1 MQTPLIS
8 VKQLSRHYG
17 KFRAVDNL
25 NFELHRGQIL
35 GFLGVNGAGKT
46 TTMQLITGNLAPTTG
61 EIQIAGH
68 DLFND
73 AHAAKQAIGY
83 LPEHLPLY
91 KEMTVNEY
99 LRFCAELHRVAKTEI
114 SHALQDTLAR
124 CGLEQVQNRLIH
136 TLSKG
141 YQQRI
146 GIAQAIIHAPEVVI
160 LDEPTVGLDPVQ
172 IHEIRQLIKQLG
184 EKHSVLIST
193 HLLSE
198 VQSICTD
205 VQLIHR
211 GQLKV
216 KANLGELLAQMS
228 TQVAKIGLR
237 RPPHESAFQTITGI
251 KVIETLKEGYF
262 KIQYQTE
269 RQLEQ
274 LVNVSVQE
282 NWGIFALIPE
292 SSSLEQWFIEM
303 TQD

>member
-1 MQTPLIS
+1 MPTPLIS

-35 GFLGVNGAGKT
+35 GFLGINGAGKT

-68 DLFND
+68 DLFSN
-73 AHAAKQAIGY
+73 AAAAKQAIGY

-91 KEMTVNEY
+91 KDMTVNEY
-99 LRFCAELHRVAKTEI
+99 LRFCAELHRVAKTELA
-114 SHALQDTLAR
+114 HALQDTLER

-216 KANLGELLAQMS
+216 KANLVELLAQMS
-228 TQVAKIGLR
+228 TQIAKIGLR
-237 RPPHESAFQTITGI
+237 RPPHEQAFQAIAGI
-251 KVIETLKEGYF
+251 DVIENLNEGYF
-262 KIQYQTE
+262 RIQYQTE
-269 RQLEQ
+269 IQLEQ

-282 NWGIFALIPE
+282 NWGLFALIPE
-292 SSSLEQWFIEM
+292 SSSLEHWFIEM
-303 TQD
+303 SKD